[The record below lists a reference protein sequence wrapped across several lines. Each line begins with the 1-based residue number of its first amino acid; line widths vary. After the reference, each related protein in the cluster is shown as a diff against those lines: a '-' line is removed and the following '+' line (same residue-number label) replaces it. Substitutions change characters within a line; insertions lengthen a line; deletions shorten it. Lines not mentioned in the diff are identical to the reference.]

1 MTSKTVLLL
10 LTLAVLLVVTSSFQL
25 SSKANPTFTNRRSTV
40 SMNFFDNL
48 KVIFSKEG
56 QENIKAFNDREKEE
70 ALIAQ
75 KEILARRA
83 DPKKMREYEEKN
95 DANRRKLAEE
105 RAVYKFQ
112 GVVKE
117 GSVDMLARLS

>member
-1 MTSKTVLLL
+1 M
-10 LTLAVLLVVTSSFQL
+10 AVLLEITSSFQL
-25 SSKANPTFTNRRSTV
+25 SSKASPTFTNRRSSL

-56 QENIKAFNDREKEE
+56 QENIKAFNDKEKEE

-75 KEILARRA
+75 KEILARRS

-112 GVVKE
+112 GIVKE
-117 GSVDMLARLS
+117 GT

>member
-1 MTSKTVLLL
+1 M
-10 LTLAVLLVVTSSFQL
+10 
-25 SSKANPTFTNRRSTV
+25 FTRRSAL

-56 QENIKAFNDREKEE
+56 QENIKAFNDKEKEE
-70 ALIAQ
+70 SLAAQ

-83 DPKKMREYEEKN
+83 NPKLMREYEAKR
-95 DANRRKLAEE
+95 DANIQKLAEE

-112 GVVKE
+112 GTVKE
-117 GSVDMLARLS
+117 GKSSNTQIVITMIW